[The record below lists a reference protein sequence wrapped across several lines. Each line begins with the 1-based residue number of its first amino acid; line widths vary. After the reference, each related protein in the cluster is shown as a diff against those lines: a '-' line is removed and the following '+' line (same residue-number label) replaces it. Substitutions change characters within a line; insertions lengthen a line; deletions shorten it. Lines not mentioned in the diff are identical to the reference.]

1 MAGAPRDEGATA
13 FTSVHCYRARVS
25 GYGSRLDLVHVTMPF
40 GVQRSTLMT
49 VAQRITDV
57 IEADGGSTGAVLSG
71 NRGLTFN
78 ARAVR
83 YVDFTRVCP
92 REWFTRRELAVDVLS
107 GSLGRNRPYYGQLMG
122 PAIDAVAELRPRV
135 VLVYAG
141 HYAAASL
148 PRWERVRADTE
159 VVLYVHN
166 PLSRTYGRRELRR
179 LLDHADRV
187 VFAAEHLRSA
197 TEKRVGRADDRLVSA
212 PNGVDPFFLQGPE
225 RMRSP
230 ETFEVVFAGRVWPN
244 KGVHLMLEAVQRAAT
259 LTSRPLRARVIG
271 NSDYGSA
278 STLSAYERRLREM
291 ASTMS
296 VPVEFESF
304 VDHATLRDHFRGAAA
319 ACLPSLSAE
328 ARPLAALEA
337 MATGLPVV
345 TSDLPGMKEAVG
357 AAGIVIPRGDPRGM
371 AGALAAMADDEG
383 AWIRRSRA
391 AREFAK
397 DNGWGPVAKTL
408 ISSPAQR

>member
-1 MAGAPRDEGATA
+1 MKPVGA
-13 FTSVHCYRARVS
+13 RA
-25 GYGSRLDLVHVTMPF
+25 LELLHVPIPLSTQ
-40 GVQRSTLMT
+40 GSTLMT

-57 IEADGGSTGAVLSG
+57 VEAGGGTTGAVLSD
-71 NRGLTFN
+71 NRSLTFD
-78 ARAVR
+78 AKALR

-92 REWFTRRELAVDVLS
+92 REWFTRRELALDVVS
-107 GSLGRNRPYYGQLMG
+107 GRLGRVRPHFGHLMD

-148 PRWERVRADTE
+148 PRWERVRGDTE

-166 PLSRTYGRRELRR
+166 PLSRTYGRPELRR
-179 LLDHADRV
+179 LLDHADKV

-197 TEKRVGRADDRLVSA
+197 TEKRLGRADDRLVSA
-212 PNGVDPFFLQGPE
+212 PNGVDAYFLEGQE
-225 RMRSP
+225 RTRSP
-230 ETFEVVFAGRVWPN
+230 DPFEVIFAGRVWPN
-244 KGVHLMLEAVQRAAT
+244 KGVHLMLEAVDRAAA
-259 LTSRPLRARVIG
+259 LTTRPLRARVVG
-271 NSDYGSA
+271 SAHYGSG
-278 STLSAYERRLREM
+278 SALTPYERRLRRI
-291 ASTMS
+291 ASRMS
-296 VPVEFESF
+296 VSVEFDGF
-304 VDHATLRDHFRGAAA
+304 VDHATLRGYLRGAAA

-357 AAGIVIPRGDPRGM
+357 AAGLVIPRGDPRGM
-371 AGALAAMADDEG
+371 AEALAMLADDEG
-383 AWIRRSRA
+383 AWIQRSRA

-397 DNGWGPVAKTL
+397 GNGWESVARTL
-408 ISSPAQR
+408 LSTTSKL